1 MKQIRIEFLWGLG
14 LVAAMLLLMLY
25 WGEAQAGGECIDNS
39 CNTTNN
45 YYGNGVETSVT
56 GGLSAGEIAEL
67 LTIGV
72 AAGSHQF
79 DFSTQDWQG
88 SLTGA
93 FYDSEDAVS
102 FGIAKR
108 WDAFGK
114 VLLHGNYTQKS
125 GEDLWVVGGTFRF

>member
-1 MKQIRIEFLWGLG
+1 MSKNI
-14 LVAAMLLLMLY
+14 VMLLCLLVLQSVRY
-25 WGEAQAGGECIDNS
+25 NVARAGGECINNS

-45 YYGNGVETSVT
+45 YYGNEDIETTVT
-56 GGLSAGEIAEL
+56 GGLSDNEIAEL
-67 LTIGV
+67 LVIGV